1 MDFSLYLNP
10 QTPGPE
16 HDARIIRDTIE
27 TVEFADRNGF
37 RSICLTEHHFSNYNT
52 YADPFLFGSHL
63 AARLQQAW
71 VVLTVATLP
80 LHHPMRFAEQV
91 NLLDQLSGGRLVV
104 GIGSGGSSIEF
115 DGIGRPLDTRHAAL
129 SRHLDLTRQAWAM
142 RMGDPPLDWSTP
154 DDAGTVHARIMPAP
168 LTDGGPLLARA
179 CLSEESTVA
188 AGKEGLALFMGRFG
202 PEPAARQLRTY
213 TEALTG
219 AGYDDEHVRRCLD
232 WTGLAKMI
240 YVADDDA
247 TARAEVEP
255 LVESYIEAANYS
267 RSADRAEAGAAQ
279 AARPGAD
286 KNAEK
291 SSDMVHRMDDYLERA
306 VIYGGPERVAEQLAA
321 YERIGLGHLML
332 WFSWG
337 FMDQATVM
345 GSMQRFV
352 DKVVPAYRELTRDRS

>member
-27 TVEFADRNGF
+27 AAEYADRNGF

-63 AARLQQAW
+63 AARLRQAW

-91 NLLDQLSGGRLVV
+91 NLLDQLTGGRLVV
-104 GIGSGGSSIEF
+104 GIGAGGSSIEF
-115 DGIGRPLDTRHAAL
+115 DGMGRPLGTRHAAL
-129 SRHLDLTRQAWAM
+129 SRHLDLARQAWAM
-142 RMGDPPLDWSTP
+142 RMGDPPLDWNTP
-154 DDAGTVHARIMPAP
+154 HDAGTVHARVMPAP
-168 LTDGGPLLARA
+168 HTHGGPLLARA
-179 CLSEESTVA
+179 ALSEESTVA
-188 AGKEGLALFMGRFG
+188 TGKEGLALLMGRFG
-202 PEPAARQLRTY
+202 PEHAERQLRIY
-213 TEALTG
+213 TDALTS
-219 AGYDDEHVRRCLD
+219 AGYDDEHVGRCLH

-240 YVADDDA
+240 HVAEDDA

-255 LVESYIEAANYS
+255 LVDSYIEAANYS
-267 RSADRAEAGAAQ
+267 RSADRAEAGVAQ
-279 AARPGAD
+279 AARSA
-286 KNAEK
+286 AEK
-291 SSDMVHRMDDYLERA
+291 GSGMMHEKDDYLERA

-321 YERIGLGHLML
+321 YQRIGLGHLML

-337 FMDQATVM
+337 FMDQDTVM
-345 GSMQRFV
+345 GSMRRFV
-352 DKVVPAYRELTRDRS
+352 DKVVPVYRDITGDRS

>member
-27 TVEFADRNGF
+27 AAEFADRNGF

-63 AARLQQAW
+63 AARLEQAW
-71 VVLTVATLP
+71 LVLTVATLP

-91 NLLDQLSGGRLVV
+91 NLLDQLTGGRLVV
-104 GIGSGGSSIEF
+104 GIGAGGSSIEF
-115 DGIGRPLDTRHAAL
+115 DGIGRPLGTRHAAL
-129 SRHLDLTRQAWAM
+129 SRHLDLARQAWEM

-154 DDAGTVHARIMPAP
+154 EGSGTVHARIMPAP

-188 AGKEGLALFMGRFG
+188 AGKEGLALLMGRFG
-202 PEPAARQLRTY
+202 PEHAAHQLHTY
-213 TEALTG
+213 TEALGG
-219 AGYDDEHVRRCLD
+219 AGYDDEHVRRCLH
-232 WTGLAKMI
+232 WSGLAKMI
-240 YVADDDA
+240 YVAEDDA

-267 RSADRAEAGAAQ
+267 RSADRAEAGVARADRAA
-279 AARPGAD
+279 
-286 KNAEK
+286 AEK
-291 SSDMVHRMDDYLERA
+291 SSGMTHEKDDYLERA
-306 VIYGGPERVAEQLAA
+306 VIHGGPERVAEQLAA
-321 YERIGLGHLML
+321 YQRIGLGHLML

-352 DKVVPAYRELTRDRS
+352 DKVVPAYREITGDRS

>member
-27 TVEFADRNGF
+27 SAEFADRNGF

-63 AARLQQAW
+63 AARLEQAW

-91 NLLDQLSGGRLVV
+91 NLLDHLTGGRLVV

-115 DGIGRPLDTRHAAL
+115 EGIGRPLDTRHAAL
-129 SRHLDLTRQAWAM
+129 SRNLDLARQAWAM
-142 RMGDPPLDWSTP
+142 RMGDPPLAWSTP
-154 DDAGTVHARIMPAP
+154 DESGTVHARIMPAP
-168 LTDGGPLLARA
+168 LTAGGPLLARA

-188 AGKEGLALFMGRFG
+188 AGKEGLALLMGRFG
-202 PEPAARQLRTY
+202 PEHVTRQLATY
-213 TEALTG
+213 KEALTG
-219 AGYDDEHVRRCLD
+219 AGYDDEHVRRCLH
-232 WTGLAKMI
+232 WSGLAKMI
-240 YVADDDA
+240 YVAEDDA

-267 RSADRAEAGAAQ
+267 RSADRAEAQ
-279 AARPGAD
+279 AARTGSAAAGQAAEQSAGMRHE
-286 KNAEK
+286 KN
-291 SSDMVHRMDDYLERA
+291 DYLERA
-306 VIYGGPERVAEQLAA
+306 VIFGGPESVAEQLAA

-337 FMDQATVM
+337 FMDHTTVM

-352 DKVVPAYRELTRDRS
+352 DKVVPVYNELTGRRP